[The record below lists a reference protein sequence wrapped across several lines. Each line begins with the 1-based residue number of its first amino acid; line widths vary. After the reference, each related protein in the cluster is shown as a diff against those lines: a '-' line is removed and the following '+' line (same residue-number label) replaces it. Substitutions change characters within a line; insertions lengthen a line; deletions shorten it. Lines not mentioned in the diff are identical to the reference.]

1 MSEVVVP
8 PRPDSR
14 EAFTRALI
22 DFISGPLCARHARLS
37 QPVNIDAF
45 TPLFETGIVDS
56 LGIID
61 LLDFV
66 ESTTGAPVPMRKID
80 MQFFGTV
87 DRITRSFWKPR
98 EVAR

>member
-1 MSEVVVP
+1 MSEALVP
-8 PRPDSR
+8 SHVDSR

-22 DFISGPLCARHARLS
+22 DFISGPLCARHTRLS
-37 QPVNIDAF
+37 EPVNIDAF

-61 LLDFV
+61 LLAFV
-66 ESTTGAPVPMRKID
+66 EATTGAPVPMRKID

-87 DRITRSFWKPR
+87 DRITRTFWKTT
-98 EVAR
+98 EVSR